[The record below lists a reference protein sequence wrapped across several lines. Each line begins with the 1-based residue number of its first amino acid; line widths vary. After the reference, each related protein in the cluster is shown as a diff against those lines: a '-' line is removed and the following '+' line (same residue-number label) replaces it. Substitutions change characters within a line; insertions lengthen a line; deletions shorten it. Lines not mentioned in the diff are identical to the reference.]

1 MEGFK
6 PSAEWTIGGAASL
19 LEIDSD
25 EFTIADGNTFYV
37 ELAVRNHAGLEATV
51 ITDGVTVGAF
61 HATCACVPSTVGHL
75 TGCVAPL
82 HNVYRCFCATAA
94 VRHP

>member
-1 MEGFK
+1 MKQGCSSCPTMEGFK

-61 HATCACVPSTVGHL
+61 HATMCLRFLHRW
-75 TGCVAPL
+75 APHRL
-82 HNVYRCFCATAA
+82 CRTFV
-94 VRHP
+94 